1 MKGFLDLVEEQTK
14 SVAMLYGRM
23 NPPTAGHEENIN
35 GLKDLAKKHNAD
47 HVVVASHSHDSKKN
61 PLSPEDK
68 AKHLKRAFPDTN
80 IQVATKE
87 HPTIIHHAKKLHQM
101 GYTHLIVAGGGD
113 RAHEYHKLLHKYNG
127 PGKEFNF
134 KKIEVKSTGE
144 RKEGVSGTD
153 MRNHA
158 KNGDYHSFKGAL
170 PSRLKGNDKHAR
182 DLYKDTRKG
191 MGINENVNRGLFK
204 AIFVTGG
211 PSSGKDVII
220 REAIAEQKCVEI
232 SVSQAYDFV
241 ANKNNLHEFSKD
253 YRLQGIQNR
262 SPLIINGTS
271 DDEKISYIKEELE
284 ELGYET
290 FMVFVN
296 TTNEV
301 SQERNKH
308 LSRVMQESIRLD
320 KWNNSQ
326 DKLNLF
332 LEQFDNFM
340 TFDNTVDFQTADV
353 LQIESKEVELS
364 EVLHYTNWFL
374 DKNILSPIAEDWMIS
389 HRKFNINEIFNKEFN
404 NDTINENTFKPNSK
418 TKYCT
423 HGRLLIDN
431 NCTVCQMLRKQGKP
445 DDVRDGDVAN
455 NSGYSNRTYEG
466 TEQTIKYARA
476 PKEPNFQQDKE
487 KKKQQKGYYTKDP
500 MSPNL
505 KGTGVGPTYDT
516 RGQGTV
522 YPMSGLGN
530 AMYRESKS
538 FLSFRKVI
546 TDSVDSPSTEMGVSG
561 GETGASNKEP
571 METPADKYA
580 QAGITIKKKKGL
592 NNVRK

>member
-1 MKGFLDLVEEQTK
+1 MKGFLDLIEEQKK
-14 SVAMLYGRM
+14 SVAMLFGRM

-47 HVVVASHSHDSKKN
+47 HVVIASHTHDSKKN

-68 AKHLKRAFPDTN
+68 TKHLKRAFPDTN

-87 HPTIIHHAKKLHQM
+87 HPTIIQHAKKLHQQ

-158 KNGDYHSFKGAL
+158 KSGDYQSFKKNL
-170 PSRLKGNDKHAR
+170 PSRMQHNEKHAK

-241 ANKNNLHEFSKD
+241 ANKKGLHESSKD
-253 YRLQGIQNR
+253 YRLQSIQNR
-262 SPLIINGTS
+262 GPLIINGPS
-271 DDEKISYIKEELE
+271 DDDRMSYVREELE

-301 SQERNKH
+301 SMERNRH
-308 LSRVMQESIRLD
+308 LSRVMQESVRLD
-320 KWNNSQ
+320 KWKNSQ
-326 DKLNLF
+326 EKIELF
-332 LEQFDNFM
+332 YEQFANFM
-340 TFDNTVDFQTADV
+340 TFDNTVDFQNSNIV
-353 LQIESKEVELS
+353 EIETKELELS

-374 DKNILSPIAEDWMIS
+374 DKAIESNVANDWMFT
-389 HRKFNINEIFNKEFN
+389 HRKYNINELFNKEFN
-404 NDTINENTFKPNSK
+404 NDTINENDSK
-418 TKYCT
+418 SIQKKNLCK
-423 HGRLLIDN
+423 HGKLLIDN
-431 NCTVCQMLRKQGKP
+431 NCPVCQVLRKQGVR
-445 DDVRDGDVAN
+445 DDVRDGDVAS

-466 TEQTIKYARA
+466 TEPTIAYASP
-476 PKEPNFQQDKE
+476 PKVPNFQKDKE
-487 KKKQQKGYYTKDP
+487 KTKQQKGYYAKDP
-500 MSPNL
+500 MSPST
-505 KGTGVGPTYDT
+505 KGTGIGPTYDT

-522 YPMSGLGN
+522 YPMSGLGTS
-530 AMYRESKS
+530 YSESKS
-538 FLSFRKVI
+538 FSSFRKVI

-561 GETGASNKEP
+561 GEHGASNTEP

-580 QAGITIKKKKGL
+580 MTGMTIKKKKG
-592 NNVRK
+592 NKNV

>member
-1 MKGFLDLVEEQTK
+1 
-14 SVAMLYGRM
+14 
-23 NPPTAGHEENIN
+23 
-35 GLKDLAKKHNAD
+35 
-47 HVVVASHSHDSKKN
+47 
-61 PLSPEDK
+61 
-68 AKHLKRAFPDTN
+68 
-80 IQVATKE
+80 
-87 HPTIIHHAKKLHQM
+87 
-101 GYTHLIVAGGGD
+101 
-113 RAHEYHKLLHKYNG
+113 
-127 PGKEFNF
+127 
-134 KKIEVKSTGE
+134 
-144 RKEGVSGTD
+144 
-153 MRNHA
+153 
-158 KNGDYHSFKGAL
+158 
-170 PSRLKGNDKHAR
+170 
-182 DLYKDTRKG
+182 
-191 MGINENVNRGLFK
+191 
-204 AIFVTGG
+204 
-211 PSSGKDVII
+211 
-220 REAIAEQKCVEI
+220 
-232 SVSQAYDFV
+232 
-241 ANKNNLHEFSKD
+241 
-253 YRLQGIQNR
+253 
-262 SPLIINGTS
+262 
-271 DDEKISYIKEELE
+271 
-284 ELGYET
+284 
-290 FMVFVN
+290 
-296 TTNEV
+296 
-301 SQERNKH
+301 
-308 LSRVMQESIRLD
+308 
-320 KWNNSQ
+320 
-326 DKLNLF
+326 
-332 LEQFDNFM
+332 M

-353 LQIESKEVELS
+353 LQIENKEVELS

-374 DKNILSPIAEDWMIS
+374 DKTILSPIAEDWMIA

-431 NCTVCQMLRKQGKP
+431 NCTVCQMLRKQGRP

-546 TDSVDSPSTEMGVSG
+546 ADSVDSPSTEMGVSG